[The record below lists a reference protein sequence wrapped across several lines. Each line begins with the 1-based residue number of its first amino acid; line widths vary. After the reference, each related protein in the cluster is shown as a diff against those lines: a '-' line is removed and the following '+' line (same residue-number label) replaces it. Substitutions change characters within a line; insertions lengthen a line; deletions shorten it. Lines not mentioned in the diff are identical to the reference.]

1 MANNQLNENQQK
13 LYNLAVKHHEDPAKW
28 LALYKIESS
37 SGENLYGKRSNAVG
51 HFQIMP
57 QFFKD
62 YNIDEKGAMDLEKSF
77 IAVKEHHE
85 KHSATLRK
93 QLGRELTAGEY
104 YLGHQQGWAGATK
117 LLSNPDKNVV
127 DVLTSS
133 YKNDQHKSAR
143 QKAIDAVIKNGG
155 NVNMTAGQ
163 FAHMW
168 IDKADRYQQ
177 EYIREGYG
185 QPNKNGSLEQQ
196 NPNSLNVPSIKKT
209 SKNENEYDE
218 TMAMIQSIIKD
229 STGAR
234 SKEIADANP
243 EVSARFEAK
252 VSESI
257 ERDKQQVAAKESE
270 SMGQEHSHRVR
281 LT

>member
-1 MANNQLNENQQK
+1 
-13 LYNLAVKHHEDPAKW
+13 
-28 LALYKIESS
+28 
-37 SGENLYGKRSNAVG
+37 
-51 HFQIMP
+51 
-57 QFFKD
+57 
-62 YNIDEKGAMDLEKSF
+62 
-77 IAVKEHHE
+77 
-85 KHSATLRK
+85 
-93 QLGRELTAGEY
+93 
-104 YLGHQQGWAGATK
+104 
-117 LLSNPDKNVV
+117 
-127 DVLTSS
+127 
-133 YKNDQHKSAR
+133 
-143 QKAIDAVIKNGG
+143 
-155 NVNMTAGQ
+155 MTAGQ

-218 TMAMIQSIIKD
+218 TMAMIQSIIND

-243 EVSARFEAK
+243 EISAHFEAK

-270 SMGQEHSHRVR
+270 SMGHEHSHGVR